1 MEDFAKVEPDIMRT
15 RRMIGFDYISYV
27 SQLGLTFAVPLRS
40 DSGLVQLCKSGF
52 DAKVTNDNSFP

>member
-1 MEDFAKVEPDIMRT
+1 MRT
-15 RRMIGFDYISYV
+15 LRIIEFNSISGV

-40 DSGLVQLCKSGF
+40 DSGLVQLWESGF